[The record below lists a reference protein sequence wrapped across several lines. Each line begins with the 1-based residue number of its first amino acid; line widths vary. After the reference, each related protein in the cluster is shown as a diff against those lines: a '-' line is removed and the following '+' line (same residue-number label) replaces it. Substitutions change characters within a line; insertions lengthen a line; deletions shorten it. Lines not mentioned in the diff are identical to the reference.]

1 MYLYVYYILCINEIL
16 FGCCV
21 RCTSVRRYLPI
32 PIPMCTIYTPPDSNY
47 YTDVCF
53 PKASSR

>member
-1 MYLYVYYILCINEIL
+1 MYLYIHYILCINEIL

-21 RCTSVRRYLPI
+21 RCTSVRRYI
-32 PIPMCTIYTPPDSNY
+32 PTYLCIPYIPPDSNY
-47 YTDVCF
+47 YTDVCV